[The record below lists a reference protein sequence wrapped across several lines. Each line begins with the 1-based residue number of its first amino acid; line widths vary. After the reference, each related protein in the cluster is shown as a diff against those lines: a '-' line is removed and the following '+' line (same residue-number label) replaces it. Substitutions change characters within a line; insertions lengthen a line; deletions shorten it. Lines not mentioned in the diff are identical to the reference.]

1 MENGSEYNKSS
12 AIKLAGAFIAWII
25 GSGFATGQE
34 ILQFFTS
41 YGYWSYA
48 VILVNLGGCVFFGR
62 LLLKTGY
69 ENRADENF
77 NHFKYFCGDKLGT
90 VYTWLIPIILLLIMP
105 VLISG
110 AGATLNEYYDVKHWI
125 GSAIM
130 TALVLIAYLIGF
142 ERLMK
147 IVSSLASSI
156 IIFIFAV
163 GAISMIQN
171 WGNFED
177 ASRYE
182 ELLGAAQTA
191 PHWFFSA
198 ILYLSLIFITGSTY
212 FTQIGK
218 TAKKIRAVTF
228 GVTIGS
234 VVTILTVAII
244 NTAMLLNV
252 KSIAALSIP
261 VLYLAKSI
269 SHILGSVFSIF
280 LILGMFSS
288 CSAMMWTVCN
298 RFSFGG
304 KRGNQLFAVAIAVF
318 VFVMGL
324 LSFSDLVATLY
335 PLVGYAGLVFLGS
348 MLIKSIKSGFENYK
362 RKKQEDNS

>member
-1 MENGSEYNKSS
+1 MESRRKYKKSS
-12 AIKLAGAFIAWII
+12 VIKIAGAFIVWVI

-41 YGYWSYA
+41 YGYWSYGI
-48 VILVNLGGCVFFGR
+48 ILVNMAGFLFLGRV
-62 LLLKTGY
+62 LLKIGY
-69 ENRADENF
+69 DHRADDSF
-77 NHFKYFCGDKLGT
+77 NHFKYFCGEKLGT
-90 VYTWLIPIILLLIMP
+90 FYTWLIPIILLSVMP

-110 AGATLNEYYDVKHWI
+110 AGATLNEYYGVKHWL

-130 TALVLIAYLIGF
+130 TGLVLIAYLIGF

-147 IVSSLASSI
+147 IVSTLGSSI
-156 IIFIFAV
+156 IVFILVV

-171 WGNFED
+171 WGDFED
-177 ASRYE
+177 AAGYE
-182 ELLGAAQTA
+182 ELLGASQAS

-198 ILYLSLIFITGSTY
+198 ILYLSLIFISGSTY
-212 FTQIGK
+212 FSKIGM
-218 TAKKIRAVTF
+218 TAKKRQEAIYGAS
-228 GVTIGS
+228 IGS
-234 VVTILTVAII
+234 VAVILTIAII
-244 NTAMLLNV
+244 NTAMILSA
-252 KSIAALSIP
+252 KQIATLSIP

-269 SHILGSVFSIF
+269 SRVLGSVFSIF

-304 KRGNQLFAVAIAVF
+304 KRGNQLFAVLVAVF

-324 LSFSDLVATLY
+324 LPFSDLVATLY
-335 PLVGYAGLVFLGS
+335 PLVGYAGLVFL
-348 MLIKSIKSGFENYK
+348 LCVLVKTFQSGYEKFR
-362 RKKQEDNS
+362 RKKQADS